1 MVLNIPGAD
10 QRSRCHGIVPGVET
24 WRSSLP
30 RHNNCSETK
39 VQTAFNAFNK
49 CNYVWQPTLSC
60 RSTFLSQNER
70 KLMQHFGLEC
80 VSCHVWCE
88 PNSCARAR
96 ATRCHS
102 VTHERYGCTTLVA
115 LLDLPVGVSDSTE
128 DNVYSYHGYTKN
140 TSGCGVESH
149 EWCGGD
155 PHGARQLLPVLAG
168 VSLAS

>member
-1 MVLNIPGAD
+1 MSGVEHTWG
-10 QRSRCHGIVPGVET
+10 RSALALPGVET

-30 RHNNCSETK
+30 RHNNCSESK

-70 KLMQHFGLEC
+70 KWMQHFGLEC

-128 DNVYSYHGYTKN
+128 DNVYTRITDIQKTRRGVVWN
-140 TSGCGVESH
+140 LMSGVGVILTGRGNCYLS
-149 EWCGGD
+149 
-155 PHGARQLLPVLAG
+155 
-168 VSLAS
+168 SLGCP